1 MGQGTAGPYG
11 LHVGTTGLIFG
22 AIAIAWLAYL
32 VPHFVR
38 KRDDDV
44 AVDADDP
51 AERFAQS
58 MRVVQ
63 HGTAPLLDQ
72 DLSEIGTY
80 EVSTPLTRRAAVT
93 DLRRLETV
101 AALRRRRV
109 LLALL
114 AALSLVVG
122 LAGAQLIPWWSTAI
136 PGGLLVLFFA
146 VSRFS
151 VIAMRRSL
159 DARYADIMRGGDEV
173 TVFINR
179 AKVKKDL
186 KAAAQAAEKEVEES
200 EPKPA
205 TGALW
210 DPVPITVPTYVSKPL
225 APRTVRT
232 IDLSGPAVTSTAAV
246 QHPVTADARPAEAAP
261 AEESVEESA
270 TDERRAASA

>member
-1 MGQGTAGPYG
+1 M
-11 LHVGTTGLIFG
+11 IFG

-38 KRDDDV
+38 KRDDEV

-51 AERFAQS
+51 AERFAGS

-72 DLSEIGTY
+72 DLSAIGTY
-80 EVSTPLTRRAAVT
+80 EVSTPLTRRAAVA
-93 DLRRLETV
+93 DLRRLERV

-122 LAGAQLIPWWSTAI
+122 LAGAELIPWWSTAI
-136 PGGLLVLFFA
+136 PGGLLVLFFGI
-146 VSRFS
+146 SRFS
-151 VIAMRRSL
+151 VVGMRRSL
-159 DARYADIMRGGDEV
+159 DTRYADIQRGGDEV

-179 AKVKKDL
+179 AKVK
-186 KAAAQAAEKEVEES
+186 AAVTSTKVDDNAPVEEKAPS
-200 EPKPA
+200 A
-205 TGALW
+205 GVFW

-232 IDLSGPAVTSTAAV
+232 IDLSGPGVTVATAV
-246 QHPVTADARPAEAAP
+246 QEPVTADPQPLTAA
-261 AEESVEESA
+261 SA
-270 TDERRAASA
+270 TEVADDDLGNGGRRAASA